1 MKIGSVVIEIFGEI
15 SRFLPYRFKSTNFS
29 HLNLWRYWTKVDHI
43 CRPTWCGGIICAIH
57 LLIHIAI
64 FNFVLK
70 CQSAEWK
77 SLCKFCPKSVA
88 MVTSLEKSKNWPG
101 LTTFT
106 QIPSI
111 WWKKNHENRSSRS
124 WDSFAAFKKRKKLQK
139 VNYIARSASLP
150 SGLKT
155 PRFAIERIQQIS
167 NENSFTRVA
176 FTTFV

>member
-1 MKIGSVVIEIFGEI
+1 
-15 SRFLPYRFKSTNFS
+15 
-29 HLNLWRYWTKVDHI
+29 
-43 CRPTWCGGIICAIH
+43 
-57 LLIHIAI
+57 
-64 FNFVLK
+64 
-70 CQSAEWK
+70 
-77 SLCKFCPKSVA
+77 

-111 WWKKNHENRSSRS
+111 WWKKITKIGPVDPEIALLHL
-124 WDSFAAFKKRKKLQK
+124 KKRKKLQK